1 MAVPIQ
7 NLRSGTATKRPV
19 ASGLAFGQIA
29 VNYNEGDPA
38 VYLRGHSNALV
49 KVSPVFVGSGAP
61 NATPASGGASGN
73 ALGETWL
80 DNALATYAFKVW
92 DGDSWEVPNYF
103 PSGLVANGNISLGT
117 VVSGT
122 WQGTAVGLVYGGT
135 GAATASGARS
145 NLGLVIGTDV
155 QAFDADTAKTD
166 VVQSFTAAQRGT
178 VATIAGSGTV
188 TPDFA
193 IANNFEMVLSG
204 TTTLAFPSGVASG
217 QSGAIRIEQG
227 NNFVISYSGAW
238 EFPGSTPPSNTT
250 VSGASDLLVYYAH
263 SATAITAQLL
273 LNVG

>member
-103 PSGLVANGNISLGT
+103 PSGLVANGNVSLGT

>member
-80 DNALATYAFKVW
+80 DNALATYTFKVW

-227 NNFVISYSGAW
+227 DNFVISYSGAW